1 MCIIA
6 GYSGNRPAAPIL
18 IEMMKKE
25 EFVDGGLSTGIATIH
40 EGKLYVRKVVG
51 DVDTLLRETDA
62 LSLPGTTGIIH
73 SRTGKASVKYAH
85 PFISNNGKIALL
97 TNGTTRECSCPEYYE
112 KSNEIMAHF
121 YNRGFNITTAMDV
134 PEGTEAKH
142 VLPNG
147 QS

>member
-6 GYSGNRPAAPIL
+6 GYSGNKNAAPIL

-40 EGKLYVRKVVG
+40 EGKLYYRKVVG

-73 SRTGKASVKYAH
+73 SRYKQRRKYRA
-85 PFISNNGKIALL
+85 
-97 TNGTTRECSCPEYYE
+97 Y
-112 KSNEIMAHF
+112 NERHD
-121 YNRGFNITTAMDV
+121 G
-134 PEGTEAKH
+134 
-142 VLPNG
+142 
-147 QS
+147 